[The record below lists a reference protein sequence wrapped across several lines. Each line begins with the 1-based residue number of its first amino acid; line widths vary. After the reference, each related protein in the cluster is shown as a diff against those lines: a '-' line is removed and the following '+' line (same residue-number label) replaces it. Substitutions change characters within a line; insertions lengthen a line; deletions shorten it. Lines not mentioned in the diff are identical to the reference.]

1 MTWPLTQ
8 WYSVEQKPVRQG
20 FYFSLVV
27 GYDQRPDMELAWW
40 DGRRWRSDDGE
51 TWAHVTHWRGLA
63 FNPASAVESDDADT
77 PYGQPMRMGW
87 WVPKP

>member
-1 MTWPLTQ
+1 MWPLTQ

-40 DGRRWRSDDGE
+40 DGRRWSSDDGE

-63 FNPASAVESDDADT
+63 FNPASVQRRFGWGSGEA
-77 PYGQPMRMGW
+77 GW